1 MSYKISVIIPIHNNE
16 NHLNKSINS
25 VINQSFNFNDIELI
39 LIDDVSTDS
48 SKDIITGYQIKYPNV
63 NAIFLKENLRPGFA
77 RNVGIENSN
86 SEYLMFLDAD
96 DEYPLDVCETLYN
109 KITNEEGVNAIYS
122 NHILR
127 TRGKEFI
134 GLVREKNYL
143 KVYPNR
149 SLKNFTYNFPI
160 WGAIYETSFIKEKNI
175 RCSKNMEDVYFN
187 IQVFLEADSIICLN
201 NYYGYYYNVFDVN
214 KNETITNKHSKET
227 FLNYY
232 LDGATNIVNML
243 KERYP
248 NNLKYVGNE
257 FIKILLMFFLQ
268 CEMNFKSREE
278 TLKKIH
284 DFEQLYDYKI
294 KNEQKWLSI
303 INYFILNKNFK
314 IAAFIST
321 LIYLFLSISLFER
334 ISRKIILRQVEIS

>member
-109 KITNEEGVNAIYS
+109 KITNEEGVNGIYS